1 MAKTPSACG
10 KALLFRHASWLVGV
24 LLVWAVLPL
33 HSKIDFLGRL
43 ELPSDDFASTRTSL
57 QPTERIAIIAID
69 DQRHSPASA
78 RLFRGDSM
86 SKLTPK
92 IRNEPMS
99 DVRIIRPEQF
109 EKRVSIVARSIGKQ
123 PDADGFEKSS
133 WTVMTGD
140 APGKSLMDADIKLQA
155 SVHP

>member
-33 HSKIDFLGRL
+33 HSKIDFLGRPDR
-43 ELPSDDFASTRTSL
+43 PSDHFASTRTSL

-78 RLFRGDSM
+78 RLFPGDSM
-86 SKLTPK
+86 AKLAPK
-92 IRNEPMS
+92 
-99 DVRIIRPEQF
+99 
-109 EKRVSIVARSIGKQ
+109 
-123 PDADGFEKSS
+123 
-133 WTVMTGD
+133 TGD